1 MKTNFLSFMARKVS
15 IPAGKRLAQMRKRRG
30 LTQVEL
36 GNLLNISQRMVAYYE
51 NDAKKIP
58 TQLLPKL
65 AKILGVS
72 LEELLGGGELPIV
85 EAPKADKRLLKQLEK
100 LEKLSVRD
108 RRMVLRMIDTLAA
121 QKAS

>member
-36 GNLLNISQRMVAYYE
+36 GKSLNISQRMVAYYE

-72 LEELLGGGELPIV
+72 LEELLGGGEVPIV